1 MDDNTLMLMLFGSLM
16 LGAMGVTAFIWG
28 LRSGQFDDEKKYM
41 QGLLYDGEEE
51 LREAVEKE
59 RRIEEAKKKASEDKA
74 DEAKALESAQKLS

>member
-1 MDDNTLMLMLFGSLM
+1 MEDNTLMLMLFGSLL

-51 LREAVEKE
+51 LREAVERE
-59 RRIEEAKKKASEDKA
+59 RRIEEAKQKASDDKSS
-74 DEAKALESAQKLS
+74 EEKKSEKKV